1 VLLSW
6 VIPGVEE
13 LAELLKAS
21 QVDQDAAWMGTR
33 CWAATLAGLGEQK
46 RQGGRDDV
54 PTPLT
59 GLLLWIYCL

>member
-33 CWAATLAGLGEQK
+33 CWAATLAGL
-46 RQGGRDDV
+46 
-54 PTPLT
+54 
-59 GLLLWIYCL
+59 